1 MSTTARV
8 AAVIPPRRERRG
20 PLCHGGWWR
29 PLIREKRCRL
39 TGAMV
44 VLVAG
49 FSRAAFAE
57 GAGPQVRAFLTTLG
71 FSEAQ
76 SVSVQAGRVAVR
88 VLKDAEDSQV
98 TVAGAVHVRAPM
110 QRLLG
115 ETSELWALMAV
126 GDRLRTGSFTDPPR
140 LEDLEA
146 LVFDPRDLEGVP
158 GCEPRDCSLK
168 LDAAGMRI
176 VKRVSW
182 RAPGAYARFGALL
195 KEWMLGAV
203 EAYRRD
209 GELPVYLDK
218 RRPMSV
224 AEAMNRSVS
233 ESPYIDARSPF
244 LEYVLGYP
252 GSHLRDSHDL
262 FYWSTEK
269 LRKPVTSLHHLV
281 VHRGPQGGGFR
292 YVVADKHISDTH
304 YFRSRLELLWLLE
317 GAGPSD
323 FYCVRLSLAR
333 VDPPRWL
340 SHMLMGRVRRATGT
354 ALEAGLDQARRRLET
369 SGGTT
374 GGLPSL
380 PP

>member
-1 MSTTARV
+1 MV
-8 AAVIPPRRERRG
+8 
-20 PLCHGGWWR
+20 PLRHGGWWR
-29 PLIREKRCRL
+29 PLVREKRCRL

-115 ETSELWALMAV
+115 DTSELWALMAV
-126 GDRLRTGSFTDPPR
+126 GDRLRTGSFADPPR

-168 LDAAGMRI
+168 LDDAGMRI

-209 GELPVYLDK
+209 GELPIYLDK
-218 RRPMSV
+218 RRTMSV

-244 LEYVLGYP
+244 LEHVLGTRGHIFP
-252 GSHLRDSHDL
+252 TATTSSIGRRRSCASPSRACTTS
-262 FYWSTEK
+262 SCTGA
-269 LRKPVTSLHHLV
+269 RK
-281 VHRGPQGGGFR
+281 
-292 YVVADKHISDTH
+292 
-304 YFRSRLELLWLLE
+304 
-317 GAGPSD
+317 
-323 FYCVRLSLAR
+323 
-333 VDPPRWL
+333 
-340 SHMLMGRVRRATGT
+340 
-354 ALEAGLDQARRRLET
+354 EAGSGTSSRTSTSVTPITFALGWSSCGCSRALGRRT
-369 SGGTT
+369 SIASDSALREWIRRGG
-374 GGLPSL
+374 
-380 PP
+380 